1 MTAPQYLNSAQMIA
15 DKTAFAI
22 DAGLGGIMIWHMTC
36 DLPYD
41 NEFSL
46 FKSINDTKTAKQ

>member
-1 MTAPQYLNSAQMIA
+1 MTAPQYLNSAQLIA
-15 DKTAFAI
+15 DKTSFAI